1 MAFFRAAFT
10 ALKRVMAGEIIKQ
23 IDTSIMGERCTV
35 SLRLKRA
42 NDSSET
48 YVVLA
53 FIASGN
59 YQYVALDQSE
69 FEQFAGAVQE
79 IGHDL
84 RESNRSQ
91 GLMPQ

>member
-1 MAFFRAAFT
+1 
-10 ALKRVMAGEIIKQ
+10 
-23 IDTSIMGERCTV
+23 MGDNCTV

-42 NDSSET
+42 NDSFET

-59 YQYVALDQSE
+59 YQYVALDQSA

-79 IGHDL
+79 IGRDL
-84 RESNRSQ
+84 RESNR
-91 GLMPQ
+91 GRI

>member
-1 MAFFRAAFT
+1 MGFFRTAFT

-23 IDTSIMGERCTV
+23 IDTPIMGAQCTV

-59 YQYVALDQSE
+59 YQYVALDRSE
-69 FEQFAGAVQE
+69 FGRFAGAVQE
-79 IGHDL
+79 IDRDL
-84 RESNRSQ
+84 LVSNRDRI
-91 GLMPQ
+91 